1 MMLLYWESF
10 ANTLESF
17 HWGFLSI
24 TPSPFSL
31 KMTAIPTPYDY
42 ESHKMKLNGI
52 TRVIISGFPF
62 QPWDSSMSHCISS
75 LSILCIF
82 PRMNTFI
89 YHMLLKESACK
100 SRCERHEIA
109 GSERSGEGNG
119 NLLQYYCLE
128 DPMDRGAR
136 QATVYEAAESQTR
149 VSARAHTHTD
159 TLLVKIGVVSYLEL
173 LWVKDASVNILVIFW
188 CTWVCILLG
197 VYLG

>member
-1 MMLLYWESF
+1 MKFGVYPPKLSKVTFIEVWQQQQHYSKNTDSKMMLLYWESF

-119 NLLQYYCLE
+119 NLLQYFCLGNL
-128 DPMDRGAR
+128 MDRGAWW
-136 QATVYEAAESQTR
+136 TR
-149 VSARAHTHTD
+149 VH
-159 TLLVKIGVVSYLEL
+159 GVVKEP
-173 LWVKDASVNILVIFW
+173 N
-188 CTWVCILLG
+188 TT
-197 VYLG
+197 